1 MIGIKKVQVV
11 PLDENYGKI
20 IDSLNPATDD
30 KTKNAPSINAVK
42 NEFDNLG
49 KIIDSLTTEDDRSKN
64 TYSMNA
70 IRTLVDNLR
79 TSILNTISVVNTN
92 VNAKVDK
99 SNFAVLTGTLSS
111 GSATI
116 SYPDEFTKDNCVVIS
131 TMLQHPTNP
140 NYFWGNGSTF
150 DSTGA
155 INGCLPVRVR
165 LGSDDINITSKI
177 IGLTNNETSAVT
189 DITTAYNYKIILMK
203 IS

>member
-30 KTKNAPSINAVK
+30 KTKNAPSIHAVNNALSDIYTK
-42 NEFDNLG
+42 
-49 KIIDSLTTEDDRSKN
+49 TEVDTAIETN
-64 TYSMNA
+64 T
-70 IRTLVDNLR
+70 
-79 TSILNTISVVNTN
+79 TSIMSDVADDYLLKTDASSTY
-92 VNAKVDK
+92 KLKGD
-99 SNFAVLTGTLSS
+99 FAVLTGSLSS

-116 SYPDEFTKDNCVVIS
+116 NYPTGFTKDNCVVIS